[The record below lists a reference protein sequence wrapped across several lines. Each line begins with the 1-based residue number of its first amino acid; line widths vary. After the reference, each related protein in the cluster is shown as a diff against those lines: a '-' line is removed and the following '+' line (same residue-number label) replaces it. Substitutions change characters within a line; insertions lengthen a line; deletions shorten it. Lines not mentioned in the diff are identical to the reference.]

1 MCTEWETEE
10 FLAFARTF
18 ILYPVYQ
25 KSELIQ
31 EEWAVSVQEPEE
43 EDDYK
48 KKCLLIVI
56 GCSNIWT

>member
-1 MCTEWETEE
+1 
-10 FLAFARTF
+10 
-18 ILYPVYQ
+18 
-25 KSELIQ
+25 
-31 EEWAVSVQEPEE
+31 VQEPEE